1 MSARK
6 ATGPVAKPA
15 PAPTMDASGVIR
27 WADGDWVKLA
37 TDPTHGQSN
46 ALLHAFLR
54 LTESVLTMPEVMTD
68 SILSL
73 IEGGALTPRDGGMPI
88 NLAPGPDGKPT
99 PETIAGLAKV
109 SQSQKISPI
118 WVEVLKIREGLP
130 SPNLLRAK

>member
-1 MSARK
+1 
-6 ATGPVAKPA
+6 
-15 PAPTMDASGVIR
+15 MDASGVIR
-27 WADGDWVKLA
+27 FADGDWVKLA

-99 PETIAGLAKV
+99 PQTIAGIAKV
-109 SQSQKISPI
+109 SQSQKIAPL
-118 WVEVLKIREGLP
+118 WDEVLKIREGLP